1 MSFRWYLA
9 FMGVGSGLA
18 WAAWTMVL
26 FTVNPYEAGLA
37 GWLIFYATLT
47 LASVGTLSLLGVA
60 YRVGW
65 LKREDDLAKQVKIS
79 FRHAILLSSVAMASL
94 ILVSAHLFK
103 WYWMIVVLALAAA
116 VEYVFLLIQESKR

>member
-37 GWLIFYATLT
+37 GWLIFYATLS
-47 LASVGTLSLLGVA
+47 LAAVGTLSLLGVA

-65 LKREDDLAKQVKIS
+65 LKREEDLAKQVKIS
-79 FRHAILLSSVAMASL
+79 FRHAILLSSVAVFSL

-103 WYWMIVVLALAAA
+103 WYWMIVVLVCAAA